1 MEKLPTSG
9 QQLLDQQVKAT
20 TLFSKQQSS
29 VPAEQAFFEQK
40 LTPFVNN
47 GVIASGDLNEIIAHY
62 EVNDAVVSQLM
73 AQTYPIDFYFG
84 FDRFELNE
92 EELLRLKAFAQK
104 VKSYKGVIVIEGHT
118 DSKGAAKYNQQLSLK
133 RANAVAQLLINAG
146 FDPQTIKVI
155 GQGETQP
162 IADNTTP
169 QGRAKNRRVVVKL

>member
-1 MEKLPTSG
+1 
-9 QQLLDQQVKAT
+9 
-20 TLFSKQQSS
+20 
-29 VPAEQAFFEQK
+29 
-40 LTPFVNN
+40 
-47 GVIASGDLNEIIAHY
+47 
-62 EVNDAVVSQLM
+62 M

-84 FDRFELNE
+84 FDRFELND

-146 FDPQTIKVI
+146 FDPKTIKVV
-155 GQGETQP
+155 GQGEATP
-162 IADNTTP
+162 VADNATP